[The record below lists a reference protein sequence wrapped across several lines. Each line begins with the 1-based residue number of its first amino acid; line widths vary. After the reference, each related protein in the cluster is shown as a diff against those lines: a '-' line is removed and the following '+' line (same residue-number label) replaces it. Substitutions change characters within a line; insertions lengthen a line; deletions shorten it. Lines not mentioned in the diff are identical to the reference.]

1 MRAIR
6 PFFLVLSVLLLGAVR
21 ENAVGQT
28 VKTRPQPKTGEVLL
42 FANPEVAPDRQVEAE
57 YDSAS
62 GKWIE
67 LDSATSL
74 LRQRER
80 WIEQAKLIFGAE
92 WPWVEEPIHML
103 DSPFEDEAFGLLREG
118 KMREAEKIVR
128 KAQRE
133 VPDNAEVAC
142 SLGDLYATQMRADT
156 SAYAVRKWFRKAE
169 AAYQAALRLDRGSH
183 RINFNLSVL
192 YRAYW
197 AKGHELRAG
206 GAMSTPGFAGSATWW
221 KARVPLERAYLIDP
235 THEPTAY
242 LLDKWYDNL
251 GLDTAGKEE
260 AKKDVRK
267 RLRRMRELP

>member
-1 MRAIR
+1 M
-6 PFFLVLSVLLLGAVR
+6 
-21 ENAVGQT
+21 
-28 VKTRPQPKTGEVLL
+28 TGEVQL
-42 FANPEVAPDRQVEAE
+42 FGYSGAASEAPVEAE
-57 YDSAS
+57 FDSVS
-62 GKWIE
+62 GQWVT
-67 LDSATSL
+67 LDSATL
-74 LRQRER
+74 VQRQRER
-80 WIEQAKLIFGAE
+80 WVEQAKRIFGAE

-118 KMREAEKIVR
+118 KMREAEKVVR

-133 VPDNAEVAC
+133 VPENAEVAC
-142 SLGDLYATQMRADT
+142 SLADLYATQMRADT
-156 SAYAVRKWFRKAE
+156 SAYAARKWFRKAE
-169 AAYQAALRLDRGSH
+169 AGYLAALRLDCGSH

-197 AKGHELRAG
+197 AKGHELRVV
-206 GAMSTPGFAGSATWW
+206 GARTTPGFAGSTAWW

-242 LLDKWYDNL
+242 LLDRWYDNL